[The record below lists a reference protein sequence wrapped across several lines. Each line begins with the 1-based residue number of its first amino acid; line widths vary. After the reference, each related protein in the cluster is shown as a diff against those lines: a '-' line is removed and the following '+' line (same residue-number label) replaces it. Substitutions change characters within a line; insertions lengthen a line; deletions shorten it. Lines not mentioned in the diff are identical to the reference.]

1 MAGKS
6 TISITFKLD
15 GDGKGFKSLTADADG
30 LKQVITASVV
40 EAQKLNKSMMDWSL
54 SVQAIGQVSN
64 AVSQLNNT
72 FQQITGE
79 SNQFTKAM
87 RAANTMAGKDAAGF
101 KQLKGQV
108 TDLAKELPIAR
119 DQLANGLYQVI
130 SNGVP
135 EDNWLSFL
143 EATAKASIGGLAD
156 LNQAVTVTATI
167 IKNYGL
173 AWEDA
178 GSIQDKIQMTA
189 KNGVTTFEQLADA
202 LPSVAGSA
210 AQLGVSIDE
219 LMAVF
224 ATCTGVTGNTAEV
237 STQLSAV
244 LKALIKPSTEAAKAA
259 EAMGIQFD
267 AAGIRAAGGLDNFL
281 KELDQTI
288 NQYAQ
293 STGELSETIY
303 GNLFDSA
310 RALRLLTSLT
320 GEQADKFTENIGVMA
335 DSAGSIDQAFNE
347 MASTGEAAAQK
358 LKNQFAGITDAIAGI
373 MRPAAPIMAF
383 SANVLITV
391 NSVATLTKTLKALNL
406 TQMLTATRAKASGA
420 AMLLLGLNTNKAA
433 AVQRVFNGALR
444 SGAYAATA
452 LKIALRG
459 LMIATGIGI
468 AIAAV
473 TAIIEAFANKTEDA
487 AESTDLLAE
496 AEDAYK
502 SKFAEV
508 KTGLD
513 AEIKKLGELIRAKQD
528 TADAVAHLN
537 AEYGEIFGTHK
548 TAADWYDTLTT
559 KSKDYATQLAFEAK
573 AASLRAKIAENA
585 AQIEI
590 NAEKQKQLVAEGKDK
605 KQVLVSSGPAY
616 GTAGV
621 QMQHYETRD
630 SDAMA
635 ALKNS
640 TSQLT
645 ADNAALEKE
654 LGIVD
659 AAAEKYRASVS
670 GAGDAA
676 AGAAKQVAIAEMNL
690 NQVKA
695 KLEVNE
701 KAGAATTD
709 PKELARLK
717 AENQQL
723 QARKKVLEDMQGLGK
738 SGSGGAKFTADPK
751 TLKELSDNI
760 EIYKKKLTGADTAEQ
775 RAIQAQIIAWQRK
788 KDEIEL
794 AQKAAAVPAEIQT
807 LDDVAKALD
816 YLREK
821 RKAASAEDIAGI
833 DAEIA
838 EMEMLQ
844 AAMERPVSI
853 SYLSSLKDIDA
864 EIAYQRK
871 KREYAHGATVAE
883 IDAEIARLE
892 RLKAASE
899 NAGILGI
906 PNDQLKSYDQLNAKL
921 SYYRTL
927 LDTATAAERA
937 DIQAQIDALE
947 ELKAAWDAATTAA
960 NIPEDFSQL
969 DSIEKLDKA
978 IAAYTALQKK
988 SSADEV
994 LAIQQT
1000 INALE
1005 AKRSA
1010 IQRSIDIAKAQQ
1022 EVNDISGLGN
1032 REFTLKIR
1040 SIGFDELT
1048 EKIRSLRRQLADLN
1062 NPVTEKQRADIEAL
1076 IATYESWRSV
1086 CAQSIDTYRNAW
1098 DGIKGIGN
1106 AIQNVTDALEGNGNA
1121 WQKVTAIIDAF
1132 FSIVDG
1138 IKAVITVIE
1147 MLNAATTAHTAAKAA
1162 ETTAVTAEAAAETA
1176 AGTQKIATNAAVMAS
1191 NIALANTNTAV
1202 AASGAASAMASI
1214 PYIGPILAIA
1224 AVASVIAAILAIP
1237 KFADGGLAYG
1247 PTLGMFGE
1255 YAGASNNPEVVAP
1268 LDKLRS
1274 MLEPS
1279 DGFSGKVRFEIA
1291 GRTLVGIL
1299 EKETDLK
1306 KRS

>member
-108 TDLAKELPIAR
+108 ADLAKELPIAR

-303 GNLFDSA
+303 GNLFGSA

-320 GEQADKFTENIGVMA
+320 GEQADKFTENIGIMA

-406 TQMLTATRAKASGA
+406 TQVLTATRAKASGA

-444 SGAYAATA
+444 SGTYAATA
-452 LKIALRG
+452 FKIALRG
-459 LMIATGIGI
+459 LMIATGVGI

-473 TAIIEAFANKTEDA
+473 TAIIEAFTNKSEDA
-487 AESTDLLAE
+487 TEQTDLLAE
-496 AEDAYK
+496 AEDAFK

-508 KTGLD
+508 KTALD

-537 AEYGEIFGTHK
+537 TEYGEIFGTHK

-559 KSKDYATQLAFEAK
+559 KSKDYAMQLAFEAK
-573 AASLRAKIAENA
+573 AASLNAKIAENA
-585 AQIEI
+585 AQMHI
-590 NAEKQKQLVAEGKDK
+590 NAEKMRRMAEAGQDKIQTKRTVTDRAHGEVYDVVTTKVNPEYQALSDQTAQL
-605 KQVLVSSGPAY
+605 Q
-616 GTAGV
+616 
-621 QMQHYETRD
+621 
-630 SDAMA
+630 
-635 ALKNS
+635 
-640 TSQLT
+640 

-654 LGIVD
+654 LGVVE
-659 AAAEKYRASVS
+659 AAAGKYASS
-670 GAGDAA
+670 IKGAGDAA
-676 AGAAKQVAIAEMNL
+676 SAASKQVAIAEMNL

-695 KLEVNE
+695 KLEANE

-833 DAEIA
+833 DAQIA
-838 EMEMLQ
+838 KMEMLQ
-844 AAMERPVSI
+844 ATMERPVSI

-871 KREYAHGATVAE
+871 KREYAHGATIAE

-921 SYYRTL
+921 AYYRTL

-960 NIPEDFSQL
+960 NIPEDLSQL

-1299 EKETDLK
+1299 EKETDLR

>member
-15 GDGKGFKSLTADADG
+15 GDGKGFKALTADADG

-64 AVSQLNNT
+64 AVTQLNNT
-72 FQQITGE
+72 FQTITGE

-108 TDLAKELPIAR
+108 ADLAKELPIAR

-210 AQLGVSIDE
+210 ATLGVSIDE

-237 STQLSAV
+237 STQLGAV

-281 KELDQTI
+281 KELDVTI
-288 NQYAQ
+288 QQYARE
-293 STGELSETIY
+293 TGELSETIY
-303 GNLFDSA
+303 GNLFGSA

-320 GEQADKFTENIGVMA
+320 GEQAGKFTENIGVMA

-373 MRPAAPIMAF
+373 GRTAAPIMAF
-383 SANVLITV
+383 SANVLISV
-391 NSVATLTKTLKALNL
+391 NSVLTLSKSLKALNL

-473 TAIIEAFANKTEDA
+473 TAIIEAFTGKSEEATEQ
-487 AESTDLLAE
+487 TDRLAE
-496 AEDAYK
+496 AEDAFK

-508 KTGLD
+508 KTALD
-513 AEIKKLGELIRAKQD
+513 KEIKTLGDLIRAKQD

-559 KSKDYATQLAFEAK
+559 KSKDYAMQLAFEAK
-573 AASLRAKIAENA
+573 AASLNAKIAENA
-585 AQIEI
+585 AQMHI
-590 NAEKQKQLVAEGKDK
+590 NAEKMRRMAEAGQDKVTTRRTVTDRAHGEVYEVAETKVNPEYKALSD
-605 KQVLVSSGPAY
+605 Q
-616 GTAGV
+616 TA
-621 QMQHYETRD
+621 
-630 SDAMA
+630 
-635 ALKNS
+635 
-640 TSQLT
+640 QLQ

-654 LGIVD
+654 LGVVE
-659 AAAEKYRASVS
+659 AAAGKYAASIK

-676 AGAAKQVAIAEMNL
+676 GAASKQVAIAEMNL

-695 KLEVNE
+695 KLEANE

-751 TLKELSDNI
+751 TIKELSDNI

-775 RAIQAQIIAWQRK
+775 RAIQAQIVGWQRK

-794 AQKAAAVPAEIQT
+794 AQKAAAVPAELQT
-807 LDDVAKALD
+807 LDDVAKKLD

-821 RKAASAEDIAGI
+821 RKTASAEDIAGI

-838 EMEMLQ
+838 ETEMLQ
-844 AAMERPVSI
+844 AAMERPVSV

-871 KREYAHGATVAE
+871 RREYAHGATIAE

-899 NAGILGI
+899 NAGILAI

-947 ELKAAWDAATTAA
+947 ELKAAWDAATAAA
-960 NIPEDFSQL
+960 NKPADISQL

-978 IAAYTALQKK
+978 ISYYTALQKK

-1005 AKRSA
+1005 VKRAA

-1048 EKIRSLRRQLADLN
+1048 EKIRGLRRQLADLN
-1062 NPVTEKQRADIEAL
+1062 NPVTDKQRADIEAL
-1076 IATYESWRSV
+1076 IATYEQWRSV
-1086 CAQSIDTYRNAW
+1086 CANSIDTYRNAW

-1162 ETTAVTAEAAAETA
+1162 EATAVTAEAAAETT

-1191 NIALANTNTAV
+1191 NIALANTNMAA
-1202 AASGAASAMASI
+1202 AASGAASSMASI

-1247 PTLGMFGE
+1247 PTLGLFGE

-1274 MLEPS
+1274 MLQPQ
-1279 DGFSGKVRFEIA
+1279 DGIGGQVRFTIE

-1299 EKETDLK
+1299 EKETDLRR
-1306 KRS
+1306 RS

>member
-108 TDLAKELPIAR
+108 ADLAKELPIAR

-281 KELDQTI
+281 KELDVAIQ
-288 NQYAQ
+288 QYTRE
-293 STGELSETIY
+293 TGELSETIY
-303 GNLFDSA
+303 GNLFGSA

-335 DSAGSIDQAFNE
+335 DSAGSIDRAFNE

-406 TQMLTATRAKASGA
+406 TQVLTATRAKASGA

-452 LKIALRG
+452 FKIALRG
-459 LMIATGIGI
+459 LMIATGVGI

-473 TAIIEAFANKTEDA
+473 TAIIEAFTNKSEDA
-487 AESTDLLAE
+487 EAQTDRLAE
-496 AEDAYK
+496 AEDAFK

-508 KTGLD
+508 KTALD

-528 TADAVAHLN
+528 TTDAVAHLN
-537 AEYGEIFGTHK
+537 TEYGEIFGTHK

-573 AASLRAKIAENA
+573 AAALNAKIAENA
-585 AQIEI
+585 AQMHI
-590 NAEKQKQLVAEGKDK
+590 NAEKMRRMAEEGTDKTTYYKSVGSSNTGYVQSVAYKDYSPEYKALQSSTAQLE
-605 KQVLVSSGPAY
+605 
-616 GTAGV
+616 
-621 QMQHYETRD
+621 
-630 SDAMA
+630 
-635 ALKNS
+635 
-640 TSQLT
+640 
-645 ADNAALEKE
+645 ADNAALQRE
-654 LGIVD
+654 LGIVT
-659 AAAEKYRASVS
+659 AAADKYKASVS

-695 KLEVNE
+695 KLEANE

-717 AENQQL
+717 TENQQL

-738 SGSGGAKFTADPK
+738 SGSGGATFTADPK
-751 TLKELSDNI
+751 TIKELSDNI

-794 AQKAAAVPAEIQT
+794 AQKAAAVPAELQT

-871 KREYAHGATVAE
+871 KREYAHGATIAE

-921 SYYRTL
+921 AYYRTL

-937 DIQAQIDALE
+937 GIQAQIDALE
-947 ELKAAWDAATTAA
+947 ELKAAWDAATAAA

-1176 AGTQKIATNAAVMAS
+1176 AGTSKIATNAAVMAS
-1191 NIALANTNTAV
+1191 NIALANTNMAV
-1202 AASGAASAMASI
+1202 AASGAASSQASI
-1214 PYIGPILAIA
+1214 PFIGPILAIA

-1299 EKETDLK
+1299 EKETDLR

>member
-15 GDGKGFKSLTADADG
+15 GDGKGFKALTADADG

-64 AVSQLNNT
+64 AITQLNNT
-72 FQQITGE
+72 FQTITGE

-108 TDLAKELPIAR
+108 ADLAKELPIAR

-210 AQLGVSIDE
+210 ATLGVSIDE

-237 STQLSAV
+237 STQLGAV

-259 EAMGIQFD
+259 DAMGIQFD
-267 AAGIRAAGGLDNFL
+267 AASVKAAGGLDNFL

-288 NQYAQ
+288 TEYAAR
-293 STGELSETIY
+293 TGELRETIY
-303 GNLFDSA
+303 GNLFGSA

-320 GEQADKFTENIGVMA
+320 GEQAGKFTENIGVMA
-335 DSAGSIDQAFNE
+335 DSAGSIDAAFE
-347 MASTGEAAAQK
+347 QMASTGEAAAQK

-373 MRPAAPIMAF
+373 GRTAAPIMAF
-383 SANVLITV
+383 SANVLISV
-391 NSVATLTKTLKALNL
+391 NSVLTLSKSLKALNIQQL
-406 TQMLTATRAKASGA
+406 LTATRAKASGA

-444 SGAYAATA
+444 SGVYASTA
-452 LKIALRG
+452 LKLALRG
-459 LMIATGIGI
+459 LMIATGVGV

-473 TAIIEAFANKTEDA
+473 TAIIEAFTNKTEEATDK
-487 AESTDLLAE
+487 TDLLAD
-496 AEDAYK
+496 AEDAFK
-502 SKFAEV
+502 SKFSEV
-508 KTGLD
+508 KTALD
-513 AEIKKLGELIRAKQD
+513 AEIKKLHELIKAKQD
-528 TADAVAHLN
+528 TTTAVAELN
-537 AEYGEIFGTHK
+537 TKYGEIFGTHK

-559 KSKDYATQLAFEAK
+559 KSKDYAMQLAFEAK
-573 AASLRAKIAENA
+573 AAALNAKIAENA
-585 AQIEI
+585 AQMHI
-590 NAEKQKQLVAEGKDK
+590 NAEKMRRMAEAGEDKITTHRTVTDRAHGDVYDVAETKTN
-605 KQVLVSSGPAY
+605 PAY
-616 GTAGV
+616 
-621 QMQHYETRD
+621 Q
-630 SDAMA
+630 
-635 ALKNS
+635 
-640 TSQLT
+640 QLADESAQLQ
-645 ADNAALEKE
+645 ADNDALAKE
-654 LGIVD
+654 LGVVE
-659 AAAEKYRASVS
+659 AAAGKYASS
-670 GAGDAA
+670 IKGAGDAA
-676 AGAAKQVAIAEMNL
+676 GAAAKQVAISEMNL

-695 KLEVNE
+695 KLEANE
-701 KAGAATTD
+701 KEGAATTD
-709 PKELARLK
+709 PKRLAQLK

-738 SGSGGAKFTADPK
+738 SGGSGAKFTADPK
-751 TLKELSDNI
+751 TIKELSDNI

-775 RAIQAQIIAWQRK
+775 RAIQSQIAAWQRK

-794 AQKAAAVPAEIQT
+794 AQKAAAVPEEIKS

-816 YLREK
+816 YLRAK

-838 EMEMLQ
+838 EYEMLQ
-844 AAMERPVSI
+844 AAMERPASVG
-853 SYLSSLKDIDA
+853 YLSSLKDIDA

-871 KREYAHGATVAE
+871 RREHANGATIAE

-892 RLKAASE
+892 RLKAATE
-899 NAGILGI
+899 KAGVIAI
-906 PNDQLKSYDQLNAKL
+906 PNDQLQSYDQLNAKL

-947 ELKAAWDAATTAA
+947 ELKAVWDSATAAA
-960 NIPEDFSQL
+960 NIPDDFTKL
-969 DSIEKLDKA
+969 DTIDKLDKA
-978 IAAYTALQKK
+978 ISYYSALQKK
-988 SSADEV
+988 ASADEV
-994 LAIQQT
+994 QAIQQT
-1000 INALE
+1000 INKLE
-1005 AKRSA
+1005 AKRAA
-1010 IQRSIDIAKAQQ
+1010 IQRGIDIAKAQQ
-1022 EVNDISGLGN
+1022 EVNDISGLGT
-1032 REFTLKIR
+1032 REFKLKIR

-1048 EKIRSLRRQLADLN
+1048 AKIRDLRRQLADLN
-1062 NPVTEKQRADIEAL
+1062 NPVTEGQRKDIEAL
-1076 IATYESWRSV
+1076 IATYESWRNT
-1086 CAQSIDTYRNAW
+1086 CAQSIETYRSAW
-1098 DGIKGIGN
+1098 DGIKNVGN
-1106 AIQNVTDALEGNGNA
+1106 AIQNVTEALEGNGTA
-1121 WQKVTAIIDAF
+1121 WQKITAIIDAF
-1132 FSIVDG
+1132 FSVVDG
-1138 IKAVITVIE
+1138 IKSVIAVIE
-1147 MLNAATTAHTAAKAA
+1147 MLTSVTQAHATAKAA
-1162 ETTAVTAEAAAETA
+1162 EAAAVTAEASAEVS
-1176 AGTQKIATNAAVMAS
+1176 AGAQKVATNATVSAS
-1191 NIALANTNTAV
+1191 NLALATTNTL
-1202 AASGAASAMASI
+1202 AAGSGAASAVASI
-1214 PYIGPILAIA
+1214 PYVGPILAIA
-1224 AVASVIAAILAIP
+1224 AIASIIGAILAIP
-1237 KFADGGLAYG
+1237 KFAAGGLAYG

-1268 LDKLRS
+1268 LDKLRG
-1274 MLEPS
+1274 MLEPR
-1279 DGFSGKVRFEIA
+1279 DTMAGKVRFEIA
-1291 GRTLVGIL
+1291 GRTLVGVL
-1299 EKETDLK
+1299 EKETDLR

>member
-108 TDLAKELPIAR
+108 ADLAKELPIAR

-281 KELDQTI
+281 KELDVTI
-288 NQYAQ
+288 QQYARE
-293 STGELSETIY
+293 TGELSETIY
-303 GNLFDSA
+303 GNLFGSA

-335 DSAGSIDQAFNE
+335 DSAGSIDRAFNE

-444 SGAYAATA
+444 SGTYAATA
-452 LKIALRG
+452 FKIALRG
-459 LMIATGIGI
+459 LMIATGVGI

-473 TAIIEAFANKTEDA
+473 TAIIEAFTNKSEDA
-487 AESTDLLAE
+487 TEQTDLLAE
-496 AEDAYK
+496 AEDAFK

-508 KTGLD
+508 KTALD

-528 TADAVAHLN
+528 TTEAVAHLN

-559 KSKDYATQLAFEAK
+559 KSKDYAMQLAFEAK
-573 AASLRAKIAENA
+573 AASLNAKIAENA
-585 AQIEI
+585 AQMHI
-590 NAEKQKQLVAEGKDK
+590 NAEKMRRMAEAGQDKVATKRTVTDRSHGEVYDVVTTKVNPEYQALSDQTAQL
-605 KQVLVSSGPAY
+605 Q
-616 GTAGV
+616 
-621 QMQHYETRD
+621 
-630 SDAMA
+630 
-635 ALKNS
+635 
-640 TSQLT
+640 

-654 LGIVD
+654 LGVVE
-659 AAAEKYRASVS
+659 AAAGKYAASIK

-676 AGAAKQVAIAEMNL
+676 AGASKQVAIAEMNL

-695 KLEVNE
+695 KLEANE

-871 KREYAHGATVAE
+871 KREYAHGATIAE

-921 SYYRTL
+921 AYYRTL

-947 ELKAAWDAATTAA
+947 ELKAAWDAATIAA
-960 NIPEDFSQL
+960 NIPDDFSQL

-1005 AKRSA
+1005 AKRAA

-1076 IATYESWRSV
+1076 IATYEQWRSV
-1086 CAQSIDTYRNAW
+1086 CANSIDTYRNAW

-1162 ETTAVTAEAAAETA
+1162 EATAVTAEAAAETT

-1191 NIALANTNTAV
+1191 NIALANTNMAA
-1202 AASGAASAMASI
+1202 AASGAASSMASI

-1247 PTLGMFGE
+1247 PTLGLFGE

-1299 EKETDLK
+1299 EKETDLR

>member
-108 TDLAKELPIAR
+108 ADLAKELPIAR

-281 KELDQTI
+281 KELDVTI
-288 NQYAQ
+288 QQYTRE
-293 STGELSETIY
+293 TGELSETIY
-303 GNLFDSA
+303 GNLFGSA

-335 DSAGSIDQAFNE
+335 DSAGSIDRAFNE

-406 TQMLTATRAKASGA
+406 TQVLTATRAKASGA

-452 LKIALRG
+452 FKIALRG
-459 LMIATGIGI
+459 LMIATGVGI

-473 TAIIEAFANKTEDA
+473 TAIIEAFTNKSEDA
-487 AESTDLLAE
+487 EAQTDRLAE
-496 AEDAYK
+496 AEDAFK

-508 KTGLD
+508 KTALD

-528 TADAVAHLN
+528 TTDAVAHLN
-537 AEYGEIFGTHK
+537 TEYGEIFGTHK

-573 AASLRAKIAENA
+573 AAALNAKIAENA
-585 AQIEI
+585 AQMHI
-590 NAEKQKQLVAEGKDK
+590 NAEKMRRMAEEGTDKTTYYKSVGSSNTGYVQSVAYKDYSPEYKALQSSTAQLE
-605 KQVLVSSGPAY
+605 
-616 GTAGV
+616 
-621 QMQHYETRD
+621 
-630 SDAMA
+630 
-635 ALKNS
+635 
-640 TSQLT
+640 
-645 ADNAALEKE
+645 ADNAALQRE
-654 LGIVD
+654 LGIVT
-659 AAAEKYRASVS
+659 AAADKYKASVS

-695 KLEVNE
+695 KLEANE

-717 AENQQL
+717 TENQQL

-738 SGSGGAKFTADPK
+738 SGSGGATFTADPK
-751 TLKELSDNI
+751 TIKELSDNI

-794 AQKAAAVPAEIQT
+794 AQKAAAVPAELQT

-871 KREYAHGATVAE
+871 KREYAHGATIAE

-921 SYYRTL
+921 AYYRTL

-937 DIQAQIDALE
+937 GIQAQIDALE
-947 ELKAAWDAATTAA
+947 ELKAAWDAATAAA

-1162 ETTAVTAEAAAETA
+1162 ETTAVTVEAAAETA
-1176 AGTQKIATNAAVMAS
+1176 AGTSKIATNAAVMAS
-1191 NIALANTNTAV
+1191 NIALANTNMAV
-1202 AASGAASAMASI
+1202 AASGAASSQASI

-1299 EKETDLK
+1299 EKETDLR

>member
-108 TDLAKELPIAR
+108 ADLAKELPIAR

-303 GNLFDSA
+303 GNLFGSA

-320 GEQADKFTENIGVMA
+320 GEQADKFTENIGIMA
-335 DSAGSIDQAFNE
+335 DSAGSIDRAFNE

-406 TQMLTATRAKASGA
+406 TQVLTATRAKASGA

-444 SGAYAATA
+444 SGTYAATA
-452 LKIALRG
+452 FKIALRG
-459 LMIATGIGI
+459 LMIATGVGI

-473 TAIIEAFANKTEDA
+473 TAIIEAFTNKSEDA
-487 AESTDLLAE
+487 TEQTDRLAE
-496 AEDAYK
+496 AEDAFK

-508 KTGLD
+508 KTALD

-528 TADAVAHLN
+528 TTEAVAHLN

-559 KSKDYATQLAFEAK
+559 KSKDYAMQLAFEAK
-573 AASLRAKIAENA
+573 AASLNAKMAENA
-585 AQIEI
+585 AQIHI
-590 NAEKQKQLVAEGKDK
+590 NAEKMRRMAEAGQDKVTTKRTVTDRAHGEVYDVVTTKVNPEYQALSDQTAQL
-605 KQVLVSSGPAY
+605 Q
-616 GTAGV
+616 
-621 QMQHYETRD
+621 
-630 SDAMA
+630 
-635 ALKNS
+635 
-640 TSQLT
+640 

-654 LGIVD
+654 LGVVE
-659 AAAEKYRASVS
+659 AAAGKYAASIK

-695 KLEVNE
+695 KLEANE

-833 DAEIA
+833 DAQIA

-844 AAMERPVSI
+844 ATMERPVSI

-871 KREYAHGATVAE
+871 KREYAHGATIAE

-960 NIPEDFSQL
+960 NIPDDFSQL

-1299 EKETDLK
+1299 EKETDLR

>member
-108 TDLAKELPIAR
+108 ADLAKELPIAR

-303 GNLFDSA
+303 GNLFGSA

-320 GEQADKFTENIGVMA
+320 GEQADKFTENIGIMA

-406 TQMLTATRAKASGA
+406 TQVLTATRAKASGA

-444 SGAYAATA
+444 SGTYAATA
-452 LKIALRG
+452 FKIALRG
-459 LMIATGIGI
+459 LMIATGVGI

-473 TAIIEAFANKTEDA
+473 TAIIEAFTNKSEDA
-487 AESTDLLAE
+487 TEQTDLLAE
-496 AEDAYK
+496 AEDAFK

-508 KTGLD
+508 KTALD

-537 AEYGEIFGTHK
+537 TEYGEIFGTHK

-559 KSKDYATQLAFEAK
+559 KSKDYAMQLAFEAK
-573 AASLRAKIAENA
+573 AASLNAKIAENA
-585 AQIEI
+585 AQMHI
-590 NAEKQKQLVAEGKDK
+590 NAEKMRRMAEAGQDKVTTKRTVTDRAHGEVYDVVTTKVNPEYQALSDQTAQL
-605 KQVLVSSGPAY
+605 Q
-616 GTAGV
+616 
-621 QMQHYETRD
+621 
-630 SDAMA
+630 
-635 ALKNS
+635 
-640 TSQLT
+640 

-654 LGIVD
+654 LGVVE
-659 AAAEKYRASVS
+659 AAAGKYASS
-670 GAGDAA
+670 IKGAGDAA
-676 AGAAKQVAIAEMNL
+676 SAASKQVAIAEMNL

-695 KLEVNE
+695 KLEANE

-833 DAEIA
+833 DAQIA

-871 KREYAHGATVAE
+871 KREYAHGATIAE

-921 SYYRTL
+921 AYYRTL

-1162 ETTAVTAEAAAETA
+1162 ETAAVTTEAAAETA
-1176 AGTQKIATNAAVMAS
+1176 AGTSKIATNAAVMAS
-1191 NIALANTNTAV
+1191 NIALANTNMAV
-1202 AASGAASAMASI
+1202 AASGAASSQASI

-1299 EKETDLK
+1299 EKETDLR

>member
-64 AVSQLNNT
+64 AISQLNNT

-108 TDLAKELPIAR
+108 ADLAKELPIAR

-281 KELDQTI
+281 KELDVTI
-288 NQYAQ
+288 QQYARE
-293 STGELSETIY
+293 TGELSETIY
-303 GNLFDSA
+303 GNLFGSA

-406 TQMLTATRAKASGA
+406 TQVLTATRAKASGA

-444 SGAYAATA
+444 SGTYAATA
-452 LKIALRG
+452 FKIALRG
-459 LMIATGIGI
+459 LMIATGVGI

-473 TAIIEAFANKTEDA
+473 TAIIEAFTNKSEDA
-487 AESTDLLAE
+487 EAQTDRLAE
-496 AEDAYK
+496 AEDAFK

-508 KTGLD
+508 KTALD

-528 TADAVAHLN
+528 TTDAVAHLN

-559 KSKDYATQLAFEAK
+559 KSKDYAMQLAFEAK
-573 AASLRAKIAENA
+573 AASLNAKIAENA
-585 AQIEI
+585 AQMHI
-590 NAEKQKQLVAEGKDK
+590 NAEKMRRMAEAGQDKVTTKRTVTDRAHGEVYDVVTTKVNPEYQALSDQTAQL
-605 KQVLVSSGPAY
+605 Q
-616 GTAGV
+616 
-621 QMQHYETRD
+621 
-630 SDAMA
+630 
-635 ALKNS
+635 
-640 TSQLT
+640 

-654 LGIVD
+654 LGVVE
-659 AAAEKYRASVS
+659 AAAGKYASS
-670 GAGDAA
+670 IKGAGDAA
-676 AGAAKQVAIAEMNL
+676 SAASKQVAIAEMNL

-695 KLEVNE
+695 KLEANE

-717 AENQQL
+717 TENQQL

-833 DAEIA
+833 DAQIA

-844 AAMERPVSI
+844 AIMERPVSI

-871 KREYAHGATVAE
+871 KREYAHGATIAE

-947 ELKAAWDAATTAA
+947 ELKAAWDAATAAA
-960 NIPEDFSQL
+960 NIPEDLSQL

-1162 ETTAVTAEAAAETA
+1162 ETAAVTTEAAAETA
-1176 AGTQKIATNAAVMAS
+1176 AGTSKIATNAAVMAS
-1191 NIALANTNTAV
+1191 NIALANTNMAV
-1202 AASGAASAMASI
+1202 AASGAASSQASI

-1299 EKETDLK
+1299 EKETDLR

>member
-108 TDLAKELPIAR
+108 ADLAKELPIAR

-303 GNLFDSA
+303 GNLFGSA

-320 GEQADKFTENIGVMA
+320 GEQADKFTENIGIMA

-406 TQMLTATRAKASGA
+406 TQVLTATRAKASGA

-444 SGAYAATA
+444 SGTYAATA
-452 LKIALRG
+452 FKIALRG
-459 LMIATGIGI
+459 LMIATGVGI

-473 TAIIEAFANKTEDA
+473 TAIIEAFTNKSEDA
-487 AESTDLLAE
+487 TEQTDLLAE
-496 AEDAYK
+496 AEDAFK

-508 KTGLD
+508 KTALD

-537 AEYGEIFGTHK
+537 TEYGEIFGTHK

-573 AASLRAKIAENA
+573 AAALNAKIAENA
-585 AQIEI
+585 AQMHI
-590 NAEKQKQLVAEGKDK
+590 NAEKMRRMAEAGQDK
-605 KQVLVSSGPAY
+605 IQTKRTVTDRAHGDVYDVVETKTNPAY
-616 GTAGV
+616 KELEDQTA
-621 QMQHYETRD
+621 
-630 SDAMA
+630 
-635 ALKNS
+635 
-640 TSQLT
+640 QLQ
-645 ADNAALEKE
+645 ADNAALERE
-654 LGIVD
+654 LGIVT
-659 AAAEKYRASVS
+659 AAADKYKASVS

-695 KLEVNE
+695 KLEANE

-833 DAEIA
+833 DAQIA

-844 AAMERPVSI
+844 ATMERPVSI

-871 KREYAHGATVAE
+871 KREYAHGATIAE

-947 ELKAAWDAATTAA
+947 ELKAAWDAATAAA
-960 NIPEDFSQL
+960 NIPEDLSQL

-1162 ETTAVTAEAAAETA
+1162 EATAVTAEAAAETA

>member
-108 TDLAKELPIAR
+108 ADLAKELPIAR

-156 LNQAVTVTATI
+156 INQAVTVTATI

-281 KELDQTI
+281 KELDVTI
-288 NQYAQ
+288 QQYAQ

-391 NSVATLTKTLKALNL
+391 NSVATLTKTLKTLNL
-406 TQMLTATRAKASGA
+406 TQVLTATRAKASGA

-444 SGAYAATA
+444 SGTYAATA
-452 LKIALRG
+452 FKIALRG
-459 LMIATGIGI
+459 LMIATGVGI

-473 TAIIEAFANKTEDA
+473 TAIIEAFTNKSEDA
-487 AESTDLLAE
+487 TEQTDLLAE
-496 AEDAYK
+496 AEDAFK

-508 KTGLD
+508 KTALD

-537 AEYGEIFGTHK
+537 TEYGEIFGTHK

-573 AASLRAKIAENA
+573 AASLNAKMAENA
-585 AQIEI
+585 AQIHI
-590 NAEKQKQLVAEGKDK
+590 NAEKMRRMAEAGEDK
-605 KQVLVSSGPAY
+605 RQVYKTY
-616 GTAGV
+616 GT
-621 QMQHYETRD
+621 
-630 SDAMA
+630 
-635 ALKNS
+635 S
-640 TSQLT
+640 TSGAVMGGYVTEDNPEYTALSDQINQLT

-654 LGIVD
+654 LGVVN
-659 AAAEKYRASVS
+659 AAAEKYKASVS

-695 KLEVNE
+695 KLEANE
-701 KAGAATTD
+701 KVGAATTD

-833 DAEIA
+833 DAQIA

-844 AAMERPVSI
+844 AIMERPVSI

-871 KREYAHGATVAE
+871 KREYAHGATIAE

-1299 EKETDLK
+1299 EKETDLR

>member
-108 TDLAKELPIAR
+108 ADLAKELPIAR

-303 GNLFDSA
+303 GNLFGSA

-320 GEQADKFTENIGVMA
+320 GEQADKFTENIGIMA

-444 SGAYAATA
+444 SGTYAATA
-452 LKIALRG
+452 FKIALRG
-459 LMIATGIGI
+459 LMIATGVGI

-473 TAIIEAFANKTEDA
+473 TAIIEAFTNKSEDA
-487 AESTDLLAE
+487 TEQTDLLAE
-496 AEDAYK
+496 AEDAFK

-508 KTGLD
+508 KTALD

-537 AEYGEIFGTHK
+537 TEYGEIFGTHK

-559 KSKDYATQLAFEAK
+559 KSKDYAMQLAFEAK
-573 AASLRAKIAENA
+573 AASLNAKIAENA
-585 AQIEI
+585 AQMHI
-590 NAEKQKQLVAEGKDK
+590 NAEKMRRMAEAGQDKVTTKRTVTDRAHGEVYDVVTTKVNPEYQALSDQTAQL
-605 KQVLVSSGPAY
+605 Q
-616 GTAGV
+616 
-621 QMQHYETRD
+621 
-630 SDAMA
+630 
-635 ALKNS
+635 
-640 TSQLT
+640 

-654 LGIVD
+654 LGVVE
-659 AAAEKYRASVS
+659 AAAGKYASS
-670 GAGDAA
+670 IKGAGDAA
-676 AGAAKQVAIAEMNL
+676 SAASKQVAIAEMNL

-695 KLEVNE
+695 KLEANE

-833 DAEIA
+833 DAQIV

-844 AAMERPVSI
+844 ATMERPVSI

-871 KREYAHGATVAE
+871 KREYAHGATIAE

-947 ELKAAWDAATTAA
+947 ELKAAWDAATAAA
-960 NIPEDFSQL
+960 NIPEDLSQL

-1162 ETTAVTAEAAAETA
+1162 ETTAVTVEAAAETA

-1274 MLEPS
+1274 MLEPN

-1299 EKETDLK
+1299 EKETDLR

>member
-15 GDGKGFKSLTADADG
+15 GDGKGFKALTADADG

-64 AVSQLNNT
+64 AVTQLNNT
-72 FQQITGE
+72 FQTITGE

-108 TDLAKELPIAR
+108 ADLAKELPIAR

-237 STQLSAV
+237 STQLGAV

-281 KELDQTI
+281 KELDVTI
-288 NQYAQ
+288 QQYARE
-293 STGELSETIY
+293 TGELSETIY
-303 GNLFDSA
+303 GNLFGSA

-320 GEQADKFTENIGVMA
+320 GEQADKFTENIGIMA

-373 MRPAAPIMAF
+373 GRTAAPIMAF
-383 SANVLITV
+383 SANVLISV
-391 NSVATLTKTLKALNL
+391 NSVLTLSKSLKALNL

-459 LMIATGIGI
+459 LMIATGVGI

-473 TAIIEAFANKTEDA
+473 TAIIEAFTGKSEEATEQ
-487 AESTDLLAE
+487 TDRLAE
-496 AEDAYK
+496 AEDAFK

-508 KTGLD
+508 KTALD
-513 AEIKKLGELIRAKQD
+513 KEIKALGDLIRAKQD

-548 TAADWYDTLTT
+548 TAADWSDTLTT
-559 KSKDYATQLAFEAK
+559 KSKDYAMQLAFEAK
-573 AASLRAKIAENA
+573 AASLNAKIAENA
-585 AQIEI
+585 AQMHI
-590 NAEKQKQLVAEGKDK
+590 NAEKMRRMAEAGQDKVQVRHHYTNRQYGESEDYYTTEVSPEYKALSDQTAQL
-605 KQVLVSSGPAY
+605 Q
-616 GTAGV
+616 
-621 QMQHYETRD
+621 
-630 SDAMA
+630 
-635 ALKNS
+635 
-640 TSQLT
+640 

-654 LGIVD
+654 LGVVE
-659 AAAEKYRASVS
+659 AAAGKYAASIK

-676 AGAAKQVAIAEMNL
+676 GAASKQVAIAEMNL

-695 KLEVNE
+695 KLEANE

-751 TLKELSDNI
+751 TIKELSDNI

-775 RAIQAQIIAWQRK
+775 RAIQAQIVGWQRK

-794 AQKAAAVPAEIQT
+794 AQKAAAVPAELQT
-807 LDDVAKALD
+807 LDDVAKKLD

-821 RKAASAEDIAGI
+821 RKTASAEDIAGI

-838 EMEMLQ
+838 ETEMLQ
-844 AAMERPVSI
+844 AAMERPVSV

-871 KREYAHGATVAE
+871 RREYAHGATIAE

-899 NAGILGI
+899 NAGILAI

-947 ELKAAWDAATTAA
+947 ELKAAWDAATAAA
-960 NIPEDFSQL
+960 NKPADISQL

-978 IAAYTALQKK
+978 ISYYTALQKK

-1005 AKRSA
+1005 AKRAA

-1048 EKIRSLRRQLADLN
+1048 EKIRGLRRQLADLN
-1062 NPVTEKQRADIEAL
+1062 NPVTDKQRADIEAL

-1086 CAQSIDTYRNAW
+1086 CANSIDTYRNAW

-1162 ETTAVTAEAAAETA
+1162 EATAVTAEAAAETT

-1191 NIALANTNTAV
+1191 NIALANTNMAA
-1202 AASGAASAMASI
+1202 AASGAASSMASI

-1247 PTLGMFGE
+1247 PTLGLFGE

-1274 MLEPS
+1274 MLQPQ
-1279 DGFSGKVRFEIA
+1279 DGIGGQVRFTIE

-1299 EKETDLK
+1299 ERETDLRR
-1306 KRS
+1306 RS

>member
-108 TDLAKELPIAR
+108 ADLAKELPIAR

-281 KELDQTI
+281 KELDVTI
-288 NQYAQ
+288 QQYARE
-293 STGELSETIY
+293 TGELSETIY
-303 GNLFDSA
+303 GNLFGSA
-310 RALRLLTSLT
+310 RALRLLVSLT
-320 GEQADKFTENIGVMA
+320 GEQADKFTENIGIMA

-444 SGAYAATA
+444 SGTYAATA
-452 LKIALRG
+452 FKIALRG
-459 LMIATGIGI
+459 LMIATGVGI

-473 TAIIEAFANKTEDA
+473 TAIIEAFTNKSEDA
-487 AESTDLLAE
+487 TEQTDRLAE
-496 AEDAYK
+496 AEDAFK

-508 KTGLD
+508 KTALD

-559 KSKDYATQLAFEAK
+559 KSKDYAMQLAFEAK
-573 AASLRAKIAENA
+573 AASLNAKIAENA
-585 AQIEI
+585 AQMHI
-590 NAEKQKQLVAEGKDK
+590 NAEKMRRMAEAGQDKVTTKRTVTDRAHGEVYDVVTTKVNPEYQALSDQTAQL
-605 KQVLVSSGPAY
+605 Q
-616 GTAGV
+616 
-621 QMQHYETRD
+621 
-630 SDAMA
+630 
-635 ALKNS
+635 
-640 TSQLT
+640 

-654 LGIVD
+654 LGVVE
-659 AAAEKYRASVS
+659 AAAGKYAASIK

-676 AGAAKQVAIAEMNL
+676 AGASKQVAIAEMNL

-695 KLEVNE
+695 KLEANE

-871 KREYAHGATVAE
+871 KREYAHGATIAE

-1299 EKETDLK
+1299 EKETDLR

>member
-108 TDLAKELPIAR
+108 ADLAKELPIAR

-281 KELDQTI
+281 KELDVTI
-288 NQYAQ
+288 QQYARE
-293 STGELSETIY
+293 TGELSETIY
-303 GNLFDSA
+303 GNLFGSA

-406 TQMLTATRAKASGA
+406 TQVLTATRAKASGA

-444 SGAYAATA
+444 SGTYAATA
-452 LKIALRG
+452 FKIALRG
-459 LMIATGIGI
+459 LMIATGVGI

-473 TAIIEAFANKTEDA
+473 TAIIEAFTNKSEDA
-487 AESTDLLAE
+487 EAQTDRLAE
-496 AEDAYK
+496 AEDAFK

-508 KTGLD
+508 KTALD

-528 TADAVAHLN
+528 TTDAVAHLN

-559 KSKDYATQLAFEAK
+559 KSKDYAMQLAFEAK
-573 AASLRAKIAENA
+573 AASLNAKIAENA
-585 AQIEI
+585 AQMHI
-590 NAEKQKQLVAEGKDK
+590 NAEKMRRMAEAGQDKVTTKRTVTDRAHGEVYDVVTTKVNPEYQALSDQTAQL
-605 KQVLVSSGPAY
+605 Q
-616 GTAGV
+616 
-621 QMQHYETRD
+621 
-630 SDAMA
+630 
-635 ALKNS
+635 
-640 TSQLT
+640 

-654 LGIVD
+654 LGVVE
-659 AAAEKYRASVS
+659 AAAGKYASS
-670 GAGDAA
+670 IKGAGDAA
-676 AGAAKQVAIAEMNL
+676 SAASKQVAIAEMNL

-695 KLEVNE
+695 KLEANE

-717 AENQQL
+717 TENQQL

-833 DAEIA
+833 DAQIA

-844 AAMERPVSI
+844 ATMERPVSI

-871 KREYAHGATVAE
+871 KREYAHGATIAE

-921 SYYRTL
+921 AYYRTL

-947 ELKAAWDAATTAA
+947 ELKAAWDAATAAA

-1176 AGTQKIATNAAVMAS
+1176 AGTSKIATNAAVMAS
-1191 NIALANTNTAV
+1191 NIALANTNMAV
-1202 AASGAASAMASI
+1202 AASGAASSQASI

-1299 EKETDLK
+1299 EKETDLR

>member
-108 TDLAKELPIAR
+108 ADLAKELPIAR

-219 LMAVF
+219 LMAIF

-281 KELDQTI
+281 KELDVTI
-288 NQYAQ
+288 QQYARE
-293 STGELSETIY
+293 TGELSETIY
-303 GNLFDSA
+303 GNLFGSA
-310 RALRLLTSLT
+310 RALRLLVSLT
-320 GEQADKFTENIGVMA
+320 GEQADKFTENIGIMA

-406 TQMLTATRAKASGA
+406 TQVLTATRAKASGA

-444 SGAYAATA
+444 SGTYAATA
-452 LKIALRG
+452 FKIALRG
-459 LMIATGIGI
+459 LMIATGVGI

-473 TAIIEAFANKTEDA
+473 TAIIEAFTNKSEDA
-487 AESTDLLAE
+487 TEQTDRLAE
-496 AEDAYK
+496 AEDAFK

-508 KTGLD
+508 KTALD

-528 TADAVAHLN
+528 TTEAVAHLN

-559 KSKDYATQLAFEAK
+559 KSKDYAMQLAFEAK
-573 AASLRAKIAENA
+573 AASLNAKIAENA
-585 AQIEI
+585 AQMHI
-590 NAEKQKQLVAEGKDK
+590 NAEKMRRMAEAGQDKVTTKRTVTDRAHGEVYDVVTTKVNPEYQALSDQTAQL
-605 KQVLVSSGPAY
+605 Q
-616 GTAGV
+616 
-621 QMQHYETRD
+621 
-630 SDAMA
+630 
-635 ALKNS
+635 
-640 TSQLT
+640 

-654 LGIVD
+654 LGVVE
-659 AAAEKYRASVS
+659 AAAGKYAASIK

-676 AGAAKQVAIAEMNL
+676 AGASKQVAIAEMNL

-695 KLEVNE
+695 KLEANE

-794 AQKAAAVPAEIQT
+794 AQKAAAVPTEIQT

-871 KREYAHGATVAE
+871 KREYAHGATIAE

-960 NIPEDFSQL
+960 NIPDDFSQL

-1132 FSIVDG
+1132 FSIVGG

-1299 EKETDLK
+1299 EKETDLR

>member
-1 MAGKS
+1 MVGKS

-108 TDLAKELPIAR
+108 ADLAKELPIAR

-244 LKALIKPSTEAAKAA
+244 LKALIKPSAEAAKAA

-281 KELDQTI
+281 KELDVTI
-288 NQYAQ
+288 QQYARE
-293 STGELSETIY
+293 TGELSETIY
-303 GNLFDSA
+303 GNLFGSA

-335 DSAGSIDQAFNE
+335 DSAGSIDRAFNE

-406 TQMLTATRAKASGA
+406 TQVLTATRAKASGA

-433 AVQRVFNGALR
+433 AVQRVFSGALR
-444 SGAYAATA
+444 SGTYAATA
-452 LKIALRG
+452 FKIALRG
-459 LMIATGIGI
+459 LMIATGVGI

-473 TAIIEAFANKTEDA
+473 TAIIEAFTNKSEDA
-487 AESTDLLAE
+487 EAQTDRLAE
-496 AEDAYK
+496 AEDAFK

-508 KTGLD
+508 KTALD

-528 TADAVAHLN
+528 TTEAVAHLN

-559 KSKDYATQLAFEAK
+559 KSKDYAMQLAFEAK
-573 AASLRAKIAENA
+573 AASLNAKIAENA
-585 AQIEI
+585 AQMHI
-590 NAEKQKQLVAEGKDK
+590 NAEKMRRMAEAGQDKVATKRTVTDRSHGEVYDVVTTKVNPEYQALSDQTAQL
-605 KQVLVSSGPAY
+605 Q
-616 GTAGV
+616 
-621 QMQHYETRD
+621 
-630 SDAMA
+630 
-635 ALKNS
+635 
-640 TSQLT
+640 

-654 LGIVD
+654 LGVVE
-659 AAAEKYRASVS
+659 AAAGKYAASIK

-695 KLEVNE
+695 KLEANE

-871 KREYAHGATVAE
+871 KREYAHGATIAE

-921 SYYRTL
+921 AYYRTL

-947 ELKAAWDAATTAA
+947 ELKAAWEAATTAA
-960 NIPEDFSQL
+960 NIPDDFSQL

-1176 AGTQKIATNAAVMAS
+1176 AGTSKIATNAAVMAS
-1191 NIALANTNTAV
+1191 NIALANTNMAV
-1202 AASGAASAMASI
+1202 AASGAASSQASI
-1214 PYIGPILAIA
+1214 PFIGPILAIA

-1299 EKETDLK
+1299 EKETDLR

>member
-108 TDLAKELPIAR
+108 ADLAKELPIAR

-303 GNLFDSA
+303 GNLFGSA
-310 RALRLLTSLT
+310 RALRLLVSLT
-320 GEQADKFTENIGVMA
+320 GEQADKFTENIGIMA

-406 TQMLTATRAKASGA
+406 TQVLTATRAKASGA

-444 SGAYAATA
+444 SGTYAATA
-452 LKIALRG
+452 FKIALRG
-459 LMIATGIGI
+459 LMIATGVGI

-473 TAIIEAFANKTEDA
+473 TAIIEAFTNKSEDA
-487 AESTDLLAE
+487 TEQTDLLAE
-496 AEDAYK
+496 AEDAFK

-508 KTGLD
+508 KTALD

-528 TADAVAHLN
+528 TAGAVAHLN
-537 AEYGEIFGTHK
+537 TEYGEIFGTHK

-559 KSKDYATQLAFEAK
+559 KSKDYAMQLAFEAK
-573 AASLRAKIAENA
+573 AASLNAKIAENA
-585 AQIEI
+585 AQMHI
-590 NAEKQKQLVAEGKDK
+590 NAEKMRRMAEAGQDK
-605 KQVLVSSGPAY
+605 IQTKRTVTDRAHGDVYDVVETKTNPAY
-616 GTAGV
+616 KELEDQTA
-621 QMQHYETRD
+621 
-630 SDAMA
+630 
-635 ALKNS
+635 
-640 TSQLT
+640 QLQ
-645 ADNAALEKE
+645 ADNAALERE
-654 LGIVD
+654 LGVVE
-659 AAAEKYRASVS
+659 AAAGKYAASVK
-670 GAGDAA
+670 GAGAA
-676 AGAAKQVAIAEMNL
+676 AGAAAKEVAIAEMNL

-695 KLEVNE
+695 KLEANE
-701 KAGAATTD
+701 KEGAATTD
-709 PKELARLK
+709 PKRLAQLK
-717 AENQQL
+717 TENQQL

-738 SGSGGAKFTADPK
+738 SGGSAAKFTADPK

-833 DAEIA
+833 DAQIA

-844 AAMERPVSI
+844 ATMERPVSI

-871 KREYAHGATVAE
+871 KREYAHGATIAE

-947 ELKAAWDAATTAA
+947 ELKAAWDAATAAA
-960 NIPEDFSQL
+960 NIPEDLSQL

-1121 WQKVTAIIDAF
+1121 WQKITAIIDAF
-1132 FSIVDG
+1132 FSVVDG

-1299 EKETDLK
+1299 EKETDLR

>member
-108 TDLAKELPIAR
+108 ADLAKELPIAR

-219 LMAVF
+219 LMAIF

-303 GNLFDSA
+303 GNLFGSA
-310 RALRLLTSLT
+310 RALRLLVSLT
-320 GEQADKFTENIGVMA
+320 GEQADKFTENIGIMA

-452 LKIALRG
+452 FKIALRG
-459 LMIATGIGI
+459 LMIATGVGI

-473 TAIIEAFANKTEDA
+473 TAIIEAFTNKSEDA
-487 AESTDLLAE
+487 TEQTDLLAE
-496 AEDAYK
+496 AEDAFK

-508 KTGLD
+508 KTALD

-537 AEYGEIFGTHK
+537 TEYGEIFGTHK

-559 KSKDYATQLAFEAK
+559 KSKDYAMQLAFEAK
-573 AASLRAKIAENA
+573 AASLNAKIAENA
-585 AQIEI
+585 AQMHI
-590 NAEKQKQLVAEGKDK
+590 NAEKMRRMAEAGQDK
-605 KQVLVSSGPAY
+605 ITTTRTVTDRQHGETYPVTTTKVNPAY
-616 GTAGV
+616 KELEDQTA
-621 QMQHYETRD
+621 
-630 SDAMA
+630 
-635 ALKNS
+635 
-640 TSQLT
+640 QLQ
-645 ADNAALEKE
+645 ADNAALQRE
-654 LGIVD
+654 LGIVT
-659 AAAEKYRASVS
+659 AAADKYKASVS

-695 KLEVNE
+695 KLEANE

-833 DAEIA
+833 DAQIA

-844 AAMERPVSI
+844 ATMERPVSI

-871 KREYAHGATVAE
+871 KREYAHGATIAE

-947 ELKAAWDAATTAA
+947 ELKAAWDAATAAA
-960 NIPEDFSQL
+960 NIPEDLSQL

-1162 ETTAVTAEAAAETA
+1162 ETAAVTTEAAAETA
-1176 AGTQKIATNAAVMAS
+1176 AGTSKIATNAAVMAS
-1191 NIALANTNTAV
+1191 NIALANTNMAV
-1202 AASGAASAMASI
+1202 AASGAASSQASI

-1299 EKETDLK
+1299 EKETDLR

>member
-108 TDLAKELPIAR
+108 ADLAKELPIAR

-303 GNLFDSA
+303 GNLFGSA
-310 RALRLLTSLT
+310 RALRLLVSLT
-320 GEQADKFTENIGVMA
+320 GEQADKFTENIGIMA

-406 TQMLTATRAKASGA
+406 TQVLTATRAKASGA
-420 AMLLLGLNTNKAA
+420 AMLLLGLNTNKAS

-444 SGAYAATA
+444 SGTYAATA
-452 LKIALRG
+452 FKIALRG
-459 LMIATGIGI
+459 LMIATGVGI

-473 TAIIEAFANKTEDA
+473 TAIIEAFTNKSEDA
-487 AESTDLLAE
+487 TEQTDLLAE
-496 AEDAYK
+496 AEDAFK

-508 KTGLD
+508 KTALD

-537 AEYGEIFGTHK
+537 TEYGEIFGTHK

-559 KSKDYATQLAFEAK
+559 KSKDYAMQLAFEAK
-573 AASLRAKIAENA
+573 AASLNAKIAENA
-585 AQIEI
+585 AQMHI
-590 NAEKQKQLVAEGKDK
+590 NAEKMRRMAEAGQDK
-605 KQVLVSSGPAY
+605 IQTKRTVTDRAHGDVYDVVETKTNPAY
-616 GTAGV
+616 KELEDQTA
-621 QMQHYETRD
+621 
-630 SDAMA
+630 
-635 ALKNS
+635 
-640 TSQLT
+640 QLQ
-645 ADNAALEKE
+645 ADNAALERE
-654 LGIVD
+654 LGVVE
-659 AAAEKYRASVS
+659 AAAGKYAASVK
-670 GAGDAA
+670 GAGAA
-676 AGAAKQVAIAEMNL
+676 AGAAAKEVAIAEMNL

-695 KLEVNE
+695 KLEANE

-833 DAEIA
+833 DAQIA

-844 AAMERPVSI
+844 ATMERPVSI

-871 KREYAHGATVAE
+871 KREYAHGATIAE

-947 ELKAAWDAATTAA
+947 ELKAAWDAATAAA
-960 NIPEDFSQL
+960 NIPEDLSQL

-1121 WQKVTAIIDAF
+1121 WQKITAIIDAF
-1132 FSIVDG
+1132 FSVVDG

-1299 EKETDLK
+1299 EKETDLR

>member
-108 TDLAKELPIAR
+108 ADLAKELPIAR

-156 LNQAVTVTATI
+156 LNQVVTVTATI

-303 GNLFDSA
+303 GNLFGSA
-310 RALRLLTSLT
+310 RALRLLVSLT
-320 GEQADKFTENIGVMA
+320 GEQADKFTENIGIMA

-406 TQMLTATRAKASGA
+406 TQVLTATRAKASGA

-444 SGAYAATA
+444 SGTYAATA
-452 LKIALRG
+452 FKIALRG
-459 LMIATGIGI
+459 LMIATGVGI

-473 TAIIEAFANKTEDA
+473 TAIIEAFTNKSEDA
-487 AESTDLLAE
+487 TEQTDLLAE
-496 AEDAYK
+496 AEDAFK

-508 KTGLD
+508 KTALD

-537 AEYGEIFGTHK
+537 TEYGEIFGTHK

-559 KSKDYATQLAFEAK
+559 KSKDYAMQLAFEAK
-573 AASLRAKIAENA
+573 AASLNAKIAENA
-585 AQIEI
+585 AQMHI
-590 NAEKQKQLVAEGKDK
+590 NAEKMRRMAEAGQDK
-605 KQVLVSSGPAY
+605 IQTKRTVTDRAHGDVYDVVETKTNPAY
-616 GTAGV
+616 KELEDQTA
-621 QMQHYETRD
+621 
-630 SDAMA
+630 
-635 ALKNS
+635 
-640 TSQLT
+640 QLQ
-645 ADNAALEKE
+645 ADNAALERE
-654 LGIVD
+654 LGVVE
-659 AAAEKYRASVS
+659 AAAGKYAASVK
-670 GAGDAA
+670 GAGAA
-676 AGAAKQVAIAEMNL
+676 AGAAAKEVAIAEMNL

-695 KLEVNE
+695 KLEANE

-833 DAEIA
+833 DAQIA

-844 AAMERPVSI
+844 ATMERPVSI

-871 KREYAHGATVAE
+871 KREYAHGATIAE

-947 ELKAAWDAATTAA
+947 ELKAAWDAATAAA
-960 NIPEDFSQL
+960 NIPEDLSQL

-1121 WQKVTAIIDAF
+1121 WQKITAIIDAF
-1132 FSIVDG
+1132 FSVVDG

-1299 EKETDLK
+1299 EKETDLR

>member
-108 TDLAKELPIAR
+108 ADLAKELPIAR

-244 LKALIKPSTEAAKAA
+244 LKALIKPSMEAAKAA

-281 KELDQTI
+281 KELDVTI
-288 NQYAQ
+288 QQYARE
-293 STGELSETIY
+293 TGELSETIY
-303 GNLFDSA
+303 GNLFGSA

-335 DSAGSIDQAFNE
+335 DSAGSIDRAFNE

-406 TQMLTATRAKASGA
+406 TQVLTATRAKASGA

-444 SGAYAATA
+444 SGTYAATA
-452 LKIALRG
+452 FKIALRG
-459 LMIATGIGI
+459 LMIATGVGI

-473 TAIIEAFANKTEDA
+473 TAIIEAFTNKSEDA
-487 AESTDLLAE
+487 EAQTDRLAE
-496 AEDAYK
+496 AEDAFK

-508 KTGLD
+508 KTALD

-528 TADAVAHLN
+528 TTDAVAHLN

-559 KSKDYATQLAFEAK
+559 KSKDYAMQLAFEAK
-573 AASLRAKIAENA
+573 AASLNAKIAENA
-585 AQIEI
+585 AQMHI
-590 NAEKQKQLVAEGKDK
+590 NAEKMRRMAEAGQDKRKVKHHVTNRQLGESFD
-605 KQVLVSSGPAY
+605 
-616 GTAGV
+616 
-621 QMQHYETRD
+621 YETTEVNPEYKKL
-630 SDAMA
+630 SDQTA
-635 ALKNS
+635 
-640 TSQLT
+640 QLQ

-654 LGIVD
+654 LGVVE
-659 AAAEKYRASVS
+659 AAAGKYASS
-670 GAGDAA
+670 IKGAGDAA
-676 AGAAKQVAIAEMNL
+676 SAASKQVAIAEMNL

-695 KLEVNE
+695 KLEANE

-717 AENQQL
+717 TENQQL

-738 SGSGGAKFTADPK
+738 SGNGGAKFTADPK
-751 TLKELSDNI
+751 TIKELSDNI

-833 DAEIA
+833 DAQIA

-871 KREYAHGATVAE
+871 KREYAHGATIAE

-960 NIPEDFSQL
+960 NIPDDFSQL

-1022 EVNDISGLGN
+1022 EVNDISGLSN

-1121 WQKVTAIIDAF
+1121 WQKVTAIIDVF

-1176 AGTQKIATNAAVMAS
+1176 AGTSKIATNAAVMAS
-1191 NIALANTNTAV
+1191 NIALANTNMAV
-1202 AASGAASAMASI
+1202 AASGAASSQASI

-1299 EKETDLK
+1299 EKETDLR

>member
-108 TDLAKELPIAR
+108 ADLAKELPIAR

-303 GNLFDSA
+303 GNLFGSA

-320 GEQADKFTENIGVMA
+320 GEQADKFTENIGIMA

-444 SGAYAATA
+444 SGTYAATA
-452 LKIALRG
+452 FKIALRG
-459 LMIATGIGI
+459 LMIATGVGI

-473 TAIIEAFANKTEDA
+473 TAIIEAFTNKSEDA
-487 AESTDLLAE
+487 TEQTNLLAE
-496 AEDAYK
+496 AEDAFK

-508 KTGLD
+508 KTALD

-537 AEYGEIFGTHK
+537 TEYGEIFGTHK

-559 KSKDYATQLAFEAK
+559 KSKDYAMQLAFEAK
-573 AASLRAKIAENA
+573 AASLNAKIAENA
-585 AQIEI
+585 AQMHI
-590 NAEKQKQLVAEGKDK
+590 NAEKMRRMAEAGQDKVTTKRTVTDRAHGEVYDVVTTKVNPEYQALSDQTAQL
-605 KQVLVSSGPAY
+605 Q
-616 GTAGV
+616 
-621 QMQHYETRD
+621 
-630 SDAMA
+630 
-635 ALKNS
+635 
-640 TSQLT
+640 

-654 LGIVD
+654 LGVVE
-659 AAAEKYRASVS
+659 AAAGKYASS
-670 GAGDAA
+670 IKGAGDAA
-676 AGAAKQVAIAEMNL
+676 SAASKQVAIAEMNL

-695 KLEVNE
+695 KLEANE

-833 DAEIA
+833 DAQIV

-844 AAMERPVSI
+844 ATMERPVSI

-871 KREYAHGATVAE
+871 KREYAHGATIAE

-947 ELKAAWDAATTAA
+947 ELKAAWDAATAAA
-960 NIPEDFSQL
+960 NIPEDLSQL

-1162 ETTAVTAEAAAETA
+1162 ETTAVTVEAAAETA

-1274 MLEPS
+1274 MLEPN

-1299 EKETDLK
+1299 EKETDLR

>member
-108 TDLAKELPIAR
+108 ADLAKELPIAR

-219 LMAVF
+219 LMAIF

-303 GNLFDSA
+303 GNLFGSA
-310 RALRLLTSLT
+310 RALRLLVSLT
-320 GEQADKFTENIGVMA
+320 GEQADKFTENIGIMA

-406 TQMLTATRAKASGA
+406 TQVLTATRAKASGA

-444 SGAYAATA
+444 SGTYAATA
-452 LKIALRG
+452 FKIALRG
-459 LMIATGIGI
+459 LMIATGVGI

-473 TAIIEAFANKTEDA
+473 TAIIEAFTNKSEDA
-487 AESTDLLAE
+487 TEQTNLLAE
-496 AEDAYK
+496 AEDAFK

-508 KTGLD
+508 KTALD

-537 AEYGEIFGTHK
+537 TEYGEIFGTHK

-559 KSKDYATQLAFEAK
+559 KSKDYAMQLAFEAK
-573 AASLRAKIAENA
+573 AASLNAKIAENA
-585 AQIEI
+585 AQMHI
-590 NAEKQKQLVAEGKDK
+590 NAEKMRRMAEAGQDKIQTKRTVTDRAHGEVYDVVTTKVNPEYQALSDQTAQL
-605 KQVLVSSGPAY
+605 Q
-616 GTAGV
+616 
-621 QMQHYETRD
+621 
-630 SDAMA
+630 
-635 ALKNS
+635 
-640 TSQLT
+640 

-654 LGIVD
+654 LGVVE
-659 AAAEKYRASVS
+659 AAAGKYASS
-670 GAGDAA
+670 IKGAGDAA
-676 AGAAKQVAIAEMNL
+676 SAASKQVAIAEMNL

-695 KLEVNE
+695 KLEANE

-833 DAEIA
+833 DAQIA

-844 AAMERPVSI
+844 ATMERPVSI

-871 KREYAHGATVAE
+871 KREYAHGATIAE

-921 SYYRTL
+921 AYYRTL

-960 NIPEDFSQL
+960 NIPEDLSQL